1 MVILLLP
8 PFMVNM
14 FPSATT
20 PVAPIFTVTC
30 LTPDDEDEDAEGL
43 ETGADTGDLN
53 GVSGAEYVDVLPLPE
68 L

>member
-1 MVILLLP
+1 
-8 PFMVNM
+8 
-14 FPSATT
+14 
-20 PVAPIFTVTC
+20 

-43 ETGADTGDLN
+43 ETGADTGDLT